1 MDRKKDAILK
11 ATAALTENYKNEEL
25 FMPKNGRSL
34 PSRAVII
41 DVVKELRAVIF
52 PVIQHRLFCL
62 FFRESMKF
70 PERIPKWG
78 SNVRI
83 QRRPIFYCNSKL
95 RKRIQHTIDDA
106 LFRFRNRPI
115 KIQKYILIHI
125 SSSGTE

>member
-52 PVIQHRLFCL
+52 PGYFW
-62 FFRESMKF
+62 SDSAAGMF
-70 PERIPKWG
+70 PEYYTEVRFQSALSVCRKDHLVCSLYNIPETCLLQNLTRNIPG
-78 SNVRI
+78 R
-83 QRRPIFYCNSKL
+83 L
-95 RKRIQHTIDDA
+95 QHA
-106 LFRFRNRPI
+106 APLLH
-115 KIQKYILIHI
+115 Q
-125 SSSGTE
+125 